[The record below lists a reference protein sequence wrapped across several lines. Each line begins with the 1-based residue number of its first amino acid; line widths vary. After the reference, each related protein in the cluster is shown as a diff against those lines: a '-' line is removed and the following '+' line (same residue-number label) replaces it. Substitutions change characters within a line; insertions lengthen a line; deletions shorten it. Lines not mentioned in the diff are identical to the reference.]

1 MAGGRSAPR
10 ELMLRGRRD
19 ECAVLDGL
27 LEELR
32 ARRSGVLVVRGEA
45 GVGKTALVEYAIAAA
60 SDLTVLRAVGVESE
74 MELAFAALHQLC
86 APMLDRLDRLPGPQR
101 DALQTTFGL
110 TAGAVPDR
118 FFVGLAVL
126 GLLTEVAEE
135 RPILCVVDDAQWLD
149 KASAQTLVFVARRLL
164 AESLVMLFAAREP
177 GEELLGLPK
186 LVVEGLRGAD
196 AMSLLVSVIPGRLDE
211 RIADQLLAETR
222 GNPLALLELPRGL
235 SAAQLA
241 GGFGL
246 PGALSLSGR
255 IEDSFLARL
264 NALPGETPQLL
275 LVAAAEPTG
284 DPALLWRAV
293 ERLEITAAVLEPAGS
308 AGLVE
313 LGARVRFRHPLVRS
327 AIYRAATPG
336 DRRRAH
342 QALADATDAE
352 LDPDRRAW
360 HLAEAAAGPDENVA
374 GELER
379 AADRARAR
387 GGLAA
392 AAAFLEGAVALT
404 PEPSRRAQG
413 RRPGR
418 AEVCG

>member
-1 MAGGRSAPR
+1 
-10 ELMLRGRRD
+10 
-19 ECAVLDGL
+19 
-27 LEELR
+27 
-32 ARRSGVLVVRGEA
+32 
-45 GVGKTALVEYAIAAA
+45 
-60 SDLTVLRAVGVESE
+60 
-74 MELAFAALHQLC
+74 
-86 APMLDRLDRLPGPQR
+86 
-101 DALQTTFGL
+101 
-110 TAGAVPDR
+110 
-118 FFVGLAVL
+118 
-126 GLLTEVAEE
+126 
-135 RPILCVVDDAQWLD
+135 
-149 KASAQTLVFVARRLL
+149 
-164 AESLVMLFAAREP
+164 
-177 GEELLGLPK
+177 
-186 LVVEGLRGAD
+186 
-196 AMSLLVSVIPGRLDE
+196 MSLLVSVIPGRLDE

-327 AIYRAATPG
+327 AGYRAATPG